1 MIFLLV
7 MINLE
12 MLNIIPSPLKIK
24 IYYIYNLFNFKDC
37 NPANHVLQRIRIFQ
51 HVQLYTLS

>member
-1 MIFLLV
+1 MICLLV

-24 IYYIYNLFNFKDC
+24 IYCVYNLLNFKDC
-37 NPANHVLQRIRIFQ
+37 NPANHVLQ
-51 HVQLYTLS
+51 